1 MQDEPTM
8 RTYPARRS
16 AALHSV
22 SVSERSAAR
31 PAAEVAASGDAL
43 AAYRVTERPYYR
55 EVGDEVALYE
65 TAYSVRMPM
74 MLKGPTG
81 CGKTRFV
88 EYMAW
93 KLGKPLI
100 TVACNEDMTASD
112 LVGRFLLDAQGTRW
126 QDGPLALAARFGA
139 ICYLDEVVEARQDTT
154 VVIHPLTDARRIL
167 PLEKKGE
174 IVRAHPDFQLV
185 ISYNPGY
192 QSLMKDLKQSTKQR
206 FGALDFNY
214 PEHEIEAEIVA
225 HESGVALEV
234 AKSLVHI
241 AERAR
246 NLKGHGL
253 DEGISTR
260 MLIYAGSLIAKGV
273 APLAACRVALVR
285 PITDDPDMR
294 DALDAAVTTYF

>member
-1 MQDEPTM
+1 MHMADADP
-8 RTYPARRS
+8 
-16 AALHSV
+16 
-22 SVSERSAAR
+22 
-31 PAAEVAASGDAL
+31 SGAL
-43 AAYRVTERPYYR
+43 AQYRINREPYYLP
-55 EVGDEVALYE
+55 VADEIALFE
-65 TAYSVRMPM
+65 AAYAARMPM

-81 CGKTRFV
+81 CGKTRFI
-88 EYMAW
+88 EHMAW
-93 KLGKPLI
+93 RLGKPLI

-112 LVGRFLLDAQGTRW
+112 LVGRFLLDAGGTRW
-126 QDGPLALAARFGA
+126 QDGPLALAARHGA

-154 VVIHPLTDARRIL
+154 VVIHPLTDTRRVL

-174 IVRAHPDFQLV
+174 LVQAHADFQLV

-192 QSLMKDLKQSTKQR
+192 QSLLKDLKQSTKQR
-206 FGALDFNY
+206 FAALDFGY
-214 PEHEIEAEIVA
+214 PEHAVECRIVA
-225 HESGVALEV
+225 HEAGVSGDVAD
-234 AKSLVHI
+234 KLVSI

-260 MLIYAGSLIAKGV
+260 MLIHAGNLIARDV
-273 APLAACRVALVR
+273 SPVTACRVALVR

>member
-1 MQDEPTM
+1 MSNAKPKMNTDESPSSQ
-8 RTYPARRS
+8 Y
-16 AALHSV
+16 LV
-22 SVSERSAAR
+22 E
-31 PAAEVAASGDAL
+31 AE
-43 AAYRVTERPYYR
+43 PYYR
-55 EVGDEVALYE
+55 AVTNEITLYE
-65 TAYSVRMPM
+65 AAYSVRMPV

-81 CGKTRFV
+81 CGKSRFV

-93 KLGKPLI
+93 KLRRPLI

-112 LVGRFLLDAQGTRW
+112 LVGRFLLDANGTKW
-126 QDGPLALAARFGA
+126 HDGPLTVAARIGA

-154 VVIHPLTDARRIL
+154 VVIHPLTDHRRQL

-174 IVRAHPDFQLV
+174 LVHCHPDFQLV

-206 FGALDFNY
+206 FGAIDFDY
-214 PEHEIEAEIVA
+214 PDAETEAEIVQHETSVGRAVADKLVQIA
-225 HESGVALEV
+225 H
-234 AKSLVHI
+234 
-241 AERAR
+241 RAR

-260 MLIYAGSLIAKGV
+260 LLAYAGQLISRGID
-273 APLAACRVALVR
+273 PRAACQMTLVR

-294 DALDAAVTTYF
+294 DTLDAAINTYF

>member
-1 MQDEPTM
+1 MKDLISEHKISAEPWYRPVGEEMTLFQ
-8 RTYPARRS
+8 
-16 AALHSV
+16 AAF
-22 SVSERSAAR
+22 
-31 PAAEVAASGDAL
+31 DA
-43 AAYRVTERPYYR
+43 
-55 EVGDEVALYE
+55 
-65 TAYSVRMPM
+65 RMPV

-88 EYMAW
+88 EHMAW
-93 KLGKPLI
+93 KLGRPLV

-112 LVGRFLLDAQGTRW
+112 LVGRFLLDTDGTKW
-126 QDGPLALAARFGA
+126 QDGPLTLAARHGA

-154 VVIHPLTDARRIL
+154 VVIHPLTDNRRVL

-174 IVRAHPDFQLV
+174 LLQAHADFFLV

-206 FGALDFNY
+206 FGALDFDW
-214 PEHEIEAEIVA
+214 PEAEVEIEIVA
-225 HESGVALEV
+225 HESGTDVETAR
-234 AKSLVHI
+234 KLVEI
-241 AERAR
+241 GGRAR

-260 MLIYAGSLIAKGV
+260 MLIHAGKLISQGV
-273 APLAACRVALVR
+273 TPGPACTMALVR

-294 DALDAAVTTYF
+294 DALDAAVATYF